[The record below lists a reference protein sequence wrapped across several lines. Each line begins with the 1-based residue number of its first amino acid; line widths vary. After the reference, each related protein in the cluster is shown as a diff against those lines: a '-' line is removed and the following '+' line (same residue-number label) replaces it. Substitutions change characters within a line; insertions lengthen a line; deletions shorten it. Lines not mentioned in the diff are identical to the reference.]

1 MATRFHPCPQCGSNQ
16 VQSVESAHVQS
27 IRHGRDFSTIS
38 EFGARLACPEP
49 ASAVLLPLMVGAGI
63 YVLIAAGACL
73 LSETSIT
80 LVPGRLIERGQTAY
94 LAAALLISLGVSLGM
109 SSLAHQFNQREYPK
123 LIHAWE
129 TDRICRSC
137 LHRFPGP
144 LAGGRQ

>member
-1 MATRFHPCPQCGSNQ
+1 MATRFRPCPQCGSNQ

-38 EFGARLACPEP
+38 ELGARLARPEP
-49 ASAVLLPLMVGAGI
+49 GSVFVLPTVVGAALYALI
-63 YVLIAAGACL
+63 VLGACL
-73 LSETSIT
+73 LSNTSFT
-80 LVPGRLIERGQTAY
+80 LLPGNLVERGQTAY

-109 SSLAHQFNQREYPK
+109 SILAHQFNQAEFPE

-129 TDRICRSC
+129 TDRVCRSC

-144 LAGGRQ
+144 RTGGRQ